1 MHGHTVDRGRIDHH
15 REGSCEGSGLE
26 GLEVFLADHLRIE
39 IGGGTVLACP
49 GSTVCKVVLGART
62 YMEAVYVVVVLSLI
76 TLDLCHHHLC
86 IEDGI
91 LAEALIDTGPAG
103 IAAQVYDGVI
113 HPRTVGCTTLV
124 SRNLCTTEG
133 QIGIEGGAEVDGLR
147 EEGTALSV
155 GDTVV
160 VVETIDIGDTQ
171 ILHRLLLNQTD
182 PLLPLIHLR
191 GTGAGGIQDRTY
203 LPL

>member
-1 MHGHTVDRGRIDHH
+1 M
-15 REGSCEGSGLE
+15 
-26 GLEVFLADHLRIE
+26 
-39 IGGGTVLACP
+39 
-49 GSTVCKVVLGART
+49 
-62 YMEAVYVVVVLSLI
+62 VVVLSLI

-133 QIGIEGGAEVDGLR
+133 QIGIEGGTEVDRLR
-147 EEGTALSV
+147 EEGTALGV

-160 VVETIDIGDTQ
+160 VVESVYVGYAQ
-171 ILHRLLLNQTD
+171 VLH
-182 PLLPLIHLR
+182 
-191 GTGAGGIQDRTY
+191 
-203 LPL
+203 